1 MVVQYKLGS
10 GAVIGC
16 EIDISNCVVWQL
28 SLGNKLGVCQYIHIG
43 TNKFLRLMMRY

>member
-1 MVVQYKLGS
+1 MGYKMVVQYKLGS

-28 SLGNKLGVCQYIHIG
+28 SLGNKVRGMSIYTHR
-43 TNKFLRLMMRY
+43 NK